1 MRFIRWRP
9 RTVLSPVVGHLNG
22 VAQSMYIH
30 GEALVHVTRHQ
41 QRGAWATEAG
51 GQLFGSVSEEA
62 VRIVAATGPYMGDER
77 SRYRYRSNP
86 QSAQAA
92 ISRSAKVGLLY
103 LGEWHTHAEDEP
115 ELSGSDEDAITTL
128 RARSKLNASAVVLLI
143 VGRAEPPRGLAV
155 YSCDG
160 QTPVKWTLS
169 CGEA

>member
-1 MRFIRWRP
+1 M
-9 RTVLSPVVGHLNG
+9 
-22 VAQSMYIH
+22 
-30 GEALVHVTRHQ
+30 E
-41 QRGAWATEAG
+41 
-51 GQLFGSVSEEA
+51 
-62 VRIVAATGPYMGDER
+62 
-77 SRYRYRSNP
+77 RYRSNP

-92 ISRSAKVGLLY
+92 ISQSAKVGLLY

-128 RARSKLNASAVVLLI
+128 RARLKLNASAVVLLI

-155 YSCDG
+155 YSSDG